1 MDKLGV
7 YIHIPF
13 CESKCHY
20 CDFTSGVGSSEI
32 IMKYRD
38 CIIKEIKD
46 FDSTGYIVDTIF
58 IGGGTPTSVNI
69 DVISDIVTAIK
80 DKFNT
85 ELVEFTIEGNP
96 NSYTKEKLD
105 SYIQLGIDRVSVGVQ
120 SLEDEI
126 LKAIG
131 RVHTGCEAKA
141 CVDMLVMSGLRVSC
155 DLMVGLPNQTID
167 IAVRDARDLVARGV
181 KHLSC
186 YSLILEPTTKLH
198 RMVECG
204 DIVLPTEDET
214 VDMYDAVM
222 AVLESGGLSRY
233 EVSNFGEPCQ
243 HNLGYWNMKE
253 YAGFGVS
260 AHSFNHGVR
269 YYNTDSLTDYLKGA
283 NYIVDEKPTLEDMAG
298 EYIMLSLRLDIGID
312 VADFIAKYGE
322 ELYNKTLIVAQSQS
336 QYMDI
341 SNTYIAIKR
350 QYSYIANSIIEKFI

>member
-38 CIIKEIKD
+38 CIIKEISN

-69 DVISDIVTAIK
+69 NVISDIVTAIK
-80 DKFNT
+80 NKFNT

-96 NSYTKEKLD
+96 NSYTKEKVD
-105 SYIQLGIDRVSVGVQ
+105 SYIKLGVDRVSVGVQ

-126 LKAIG
+126 LKSIG
-131 RVHTGCEAKA
+131 RAHNSCEAKE
-141 CVDMLVMSGLRVSC
+141 CVDMLVRSGIRVSS
-155 DLMVGLPNQTID
+155 DLMVGLPDQTLD
-167 IAVRDARDLVARGV
+167 IAVRDARSLVASGI
-181 KHLSC
+181 KHVSC
-186 YSLILEPTTKLH
+186 YALILEPNTKLH
-198 RMVECG
+198 KMVMSG
-204 DIVLPTEDET
+204 DVVLPTEDET

-222 AVLESGGLSRY
+222 AVLESGGLCRY

-243 HNLGYWNMKE
+243 HNLGYWNLKE

-269 YYNTDSLTDYLKGA
+269 YYNTDSLTEYLKG
-283 NYIVDEKPTLEDMAG
+283 NQYIIDEEPTLENMSV
-298 EYIMLSLRLDIGID
+298 EYIMLSLRLDKGID

-322 ELYNKTLIVAQSQS
+322 SLYSNALIVAQSQS

-341 SNTYIAIKR
+341 TNAFISIKR